1 MARNDYSFI
10 LKLVQNLD
18 GKDSEIQ
25 DSDLPSLKAK
35 TPASNS
41 KSEAAKKQVG
51 LEDALT
57 IVKSNIIASLT
68 IKVFIESLRVYL
80 FNDEDQPTNVIYIF
94 I

>member
-57 IVKSNIIASLT
+57 IVKSNKIASLT
-68 IKVFIESLRVYL
+68 IKVLIESLRVYL
-80 FNDEDQPTNVIYIF
+80 FNDEDQPINV
-94 I
+94 

>member
-1 MARNDYSFI
+1 M
-10 LKLVQNLD
+10 QNLD

-25 DSDLPSLKAK
+25 DPDLPSLKAK

-41 KSEAAKKQVG
+41 KSEDAKKQVG

-68 IKVFIESLRVYL
+68 IKVLIESLRVYL
-80 FNDEDQPTNVIYIF
+80 FNDEDQPINV
-94 I
+94 

>member
-25 DSDLPSLKAK
+25 DADLPSLKAK
-35 TPASNS
+35 TPASNSNS

-57 IVKSNIIASLT
+57 IVKSNKIASLT
-68 IKVFIESLRVYL
+68 IKVLIESLRVYL
-80 FNDEDQPTNVIYIF
+80 FNDEDQPINV
-94 I
+94 

>member
-25 DSDLPSLKAK
+25 DADLPSLKAK

-80 FNDEDQPTNVIYIF
+80 FNDEDQPANVII
-94 I
+94 